1 MRALTDA
8 ARLETLMR
16 ALGAEADAE
25 TRVYFTGGATAV
37 LFGWR
42 SSTIDVDL
50 KIVPDR
56 DRLYRALPAL
66 KERLQI
72 NLELAAPDDFIA
84 VRDGWEE
91 RSPFIRR
98 EGRVS
103 FHHFDLYAQALAKV
117 ERGHSQDLVDVKE
130 MLERNLIASAKAV
143 EYFEVIEPKLYR
155 YPAVDAATFR
165 KAVIE
170 MFGVSGSR
178 GPGH

>member
-8 ARLETLMR
+8 ARLATLMR
-16 ALGAEADAE
+16 ALGEEADAE
-25 TRVYFTGGATAV
+25 TRIYFTGGATAV

-42 SSTIDVDL
+42 ATTIDVDL

-84 VRDGWEE
+84 VRDGWED

-98 EGRVS
+98 EGRVA

-117 ERGHSQDLVDVKE
+117 ERGHSQDLLDVKE
-130 MLERNLIASAKAV
+130 MLSRGLITREKAV
-143 EYFEVIEPKLYR
+143 EDFVAIEPKLYR
-155 YPAVDAATFR
+155 YPAVDAASFR
-165 KAVIE
+165 SAVMDI
-170 MFGVSGSR
+170 FAADS
-178 GPGH
+178 